1 MLLLYLEAL
10 QIGIKSPYLDLSA
23 IVTAGQQL
31 SIGRELDSRDL
42 SLEIGIHLGGSE
54 GVFD

>member
-10 QIGIKSPYLDLSA
+10 QIGIKGPYLDLAA

-42 SLEIGIHLGGSE
+42 SLEVGIHLSGGV
-54 GVFD
+54 GVLE